1 MSMTSSGKGPQ
12 ADINV
17 TPLVDIVLVL
27 LIIFMVITPLLN
39 EGADVRLP
47 KAKNV
52 EVSED
57 DEEPLIVSVAQDGL
71 SYFGPVQMSLEDL
84 ETELVAALYQ
94 DDTIPVVI
102 KADFDTRY
110 ASVRDV
116 MKVCEKVGAKNVKLQ
131 ADEQKT
137 LDPDAK
143 NKKG

>member
-1 MSMTSSGKGPQ
+1 MGMTSSGKGPQ

-39 EGADVRLP
+39 EGAEVRLP
-47 KAKNV
+47 KAQNV

-57 DEEPLIVSVAQDGL
+57 EEEPLIVSVAQDGL
-71 SYFGPVQMSLEDL
+71 AYFGPVQMTLEDL

-94 DDTIPVVI
+94 DDMIPVVI
-102 KADFDTRY
+102 KADFETRY

-131 ADEQKT
+131 ADEKKT
-137 LDPDAK
+137 FGDEEK
-143 NKKG
+143 EG